1 MPFGTDAVELQLAR
15 IAIGEG
21 HLPDPA
27 LLERFILHLL
37 DRYLVP
43 VGYEYFFDPAK
54 LGLLSHFARNDSY
67 RVLEQLLRR
76 SAGARTFEVDQHV
89 MRAVD
94 ACPVGRSSQSSFLGR
109 QVRRFSAWMARRA
122 GSCRRRCPAAVGT
135 ISAGDLPASLVLS
148 PSTLRWDPVHAQRE
162 RAPPP

>member
-1 MPFGTDAVELQLAR
+1 MPWCSRTPSTKEAGLTFGTDAVESQLAR
-15 IAIGEG
+15 IATGDC

-27 LLERFILHLL
+27 LLKRFILHLL

-67 RVLEQLLRR
+67 RVLEQMLRR

-122 GSCRRRCPAAVGT
+122 GS
-135 ISAGDLPASLVLS
+135 
-148 PSTLRWDPVHAQRE
+148 
-162 RAPPP
+162 